1 VDGRAEEVILEFV
14 VAGGRRPA
22 AHEVLRVESAGL
34 AWYLTGLPARR
45 PFDEIGGYRLELGPD
60 AHALVALARTV
71 LRAPEPPDGPADAG
85 LELVRVDG
93 GEASWSPEH
102 RPAGG
107 EELFE
112 AARGA
117 IAAAREHPWAVAG
130 GSLDGRT
137 LRLVNR
143 GAHPLAIR
151 DGELRAGWG
160 RPDRAPSAL
169 RLAPRPPRP
178 LDLPARL
185 EPGASIETE
194 LPDPGEPE
202 DDGYTAVYGLVHLRW
217 QPPLPGVDEWL
228 DGWLV
233 AS

>member
-1 VDGRAEEVILEFV
+1 VSFELV

-22 AHEVLRVESAGL
+22 AYEVLRVGPGGS
-34 AWYLTGLPARR
+34 AWYLTGLPAQR
-45 PFDEIGGYRLELGPD
+45 PFDEIGAYHAELGPQAD
-60 AHALVALARTV
+60 ALVALARTV
-71 LRAPEPPDGPADAG
+71 LQAPEPPDGPADAG

-93 GEASWSPEH
+93 GEASWSPQH
-102 RPAGG
+102 RPDGG
-107 EELFE
+107 EELVE
-112 AARGA
+112 AARAA
-117 IAAAREHPWAVAG
+117 IAEVREHPWAVSG

-143 GAHPLAIR
+143 GEHALAIR

-169 RLAPRPPRP
+169 RLAPRPPRA
-178 LDLPARL
+178 LELPARL
-185 EPGASIETE
+185 EPGAAVEVE

-202 DDGYTAVYGLVHLRW
+202 DDVYTAVYGLVRLSW
-217 QPPLPGVDEWL
+217 QAQVVDEWL

>member
-1 VDGRAEEVILEFV
+1 VSLEFV

-22 AHEVLRVESAGL
+22 AYELLRVGPAGT
-34 AWYLTGLPARR
+34 ASYLTGLPAQR
-45 PFDEIGGYRLELGPD
+45 PFDEVGAYRAELGPQAD
-60 AHALVALARTV
+60 ALVALARAV
-71 LRAPEPPDGPADAG
+71 LHAPEPPDGPADAG

-102 RPAGG
+102 RPDGG
-107 EELFE
+107 EALVEG
-112 AARGA
+112 ARAA

-143 GAHPLAIR
+143 GAQPLAIR

-160 RPDRAPSAL
+160 RPDRAPSPM
-169 RLAPRPPRP
+169 RLAPRPPRA
-178 LDLPARL
+178 LELPAHL
-185 EPGASIETE
+185 EPGAAIESE
-194 LPDPGEPE
+194 LPDPGESE
-202 DDGYTAVYGLVHLRW
+202 DDAYTVVHGLVHLRW
-217 QPPLPGVDEWL
+217 QPPGEDEWL